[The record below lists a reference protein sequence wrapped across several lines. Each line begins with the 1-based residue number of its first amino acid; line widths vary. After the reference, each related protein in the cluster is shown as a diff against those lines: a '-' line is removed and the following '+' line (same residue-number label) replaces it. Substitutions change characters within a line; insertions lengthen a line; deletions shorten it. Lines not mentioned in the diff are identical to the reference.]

1 MSTFTKSMFDSIK
14 DALNKSN
21 TVNKTADILRTKPGN
36 SYEVRLLPN
45 VEDPSKT
52 FYHYYSHAWESFS
65 TGQYITALS
74 PTTWGDR
81 DPIAEMRFQSQRTG
95 TEQEKAKAKSVVR
108 REQWLVNVY
117 VVNDPTDP
125 ENNDTVKILRFGR
138 QLHKI
143 IMDAI
148 EGEDADQFGP
158 RIFDLGEDGSSFRI
172 RCDKQGDFPTYVS
185 SKFLLPKPLDGVDT
199 KRAKEVYTSGHD
211 LETVFKARTYDELN
225 NMLQEHYYCNDGP
238 VQEVAPPS
246 NDFGRKDLV
255 TEDDDDDVPMEFD
268 KKKEPEAET
277 DADPLEDDKIKE
289 LLAGLDDD

>member
-1 MSTFTKSMFDSIK
+1 MFDSIK

-81 DPIAEMRFQSQRTG
+81 DPIAEMRFQAQRTG
-95 TEQEKAKAKSVVR
+95 TEQEKGKASAVIR

-125 ENNDTVKILRFGR
+125 DNNDTVKILRFGR

-158 RIFDLGEDGSSFRI
+158 RIFDLGKDGSSFRI

-185 SKFLLPKPLDGVDT
+185 SKFLLPKPLDGVDA
-199 KRAKEVYTSGHD
+199 KRTKEVYTSGHD

-225 NMLQEHYYCNDGP
+225 KMLQEHYYCNDGP
-238 VQEVAPPS
+238 VQEVSPPS

>member
-1 MSTFTKSMFDSIK
+1 MFDSIK

-21 TVNKTADILRTKPGN
+21 TANKTADILRTKPGN

-45 VEDPSKT
+45 VEDPAKT

-74 PTTWGDR
+74 PTTWGER
-81 DPIAEMRFQSQRTG
+81 DPIAEMRFQAQRTG
-95 TEQEKAKAKSVVR
+95 TDQEKAKATAVVR

-158 RIFDLGEDGSSFRI
+158 RIFDLGKEGSSFRI

-185 SKFLLPKPLDGVDT
+185 SKFLMPAAIDGVDD
-199 KRAKEVYTSGHD
+199 KRSKEVYSTSHE

-225 NMLQEHYYCNDGP
+225 KMLQEHYYCNNGP
-238 VQEVAPPS
+238 VQEVSPPS
-246 NDFGRKDLV
+246 SDYGRKEAV
-255 TEDDDDDVPMEFD
+255 TTDDDDDEVPMTFD
-268 KKKEPEAET
+268 KKEESSSSE
-277 DADPLEDDKIKE
+277 DDPLEDDKIKE